1 MATLTV
7 RKDGSGTHSTIQAAI
22 YDAVTGDIVDVGPG
36 TWNENV
42 DLYKGITLKGDGKA
56 STIVVGSIKTNVVK
70 SGTWALASTT
80 LNFPSGTEGFEKGRV
95 ITGTGIPTNA
105 RIASVS
111 ANSVTISAPT
121 TAARTS
127 LTNATMQHQN
137 DATMRVRGSGA
148 IIFGIKFSGFD
159 HPNPSVEYAAVYF
172 RNTGLGTNYAQ
183 NFEMYDCEIE
193 ANGEYA
199 LLADFGAAVGNGTVR
214 NCHITGKTFVGSNPA
229 SGNQFTVWNVPR
241 QLVAFQSVNLPI
253 VFKDNLVEGVTG
265 GLTIGGTPSYNTAV
279 TVDAP
284 GSTVTGNTI
293 RGDHGY
299 GYALRCRGAN
309 TVTENNVN
317 EPTAG
322 ENAGYLIWTPSGNVS
337 GLTVGNNT
345 SVLNLLVTVAQAVAG
360 GNVSLSFNK
369 SMLKGISSVSS
380 DAYFSNEANW
390 RMVSLI
396 YKNDAG
402 AKRIFSGFKSF
413 EEIRQFVLRQNMA
426 SGEKY
431 MVHKVII
438 SDTSRQLKTVKRSEM
453 TSAAAMDIILK

>member
-1 MATLTV
+1 MATFTV
-7 RKDGSGTHSTIQAAI
+7 RQDGSGTHTKIQSAI
-22 YDAVTGDIVDVGPG
+22 YDAAPGDIVDVGAG

-42 DLYKGITLKGDGKA
+42 DLYKGITLRGAGKE
-56 STIVVGSIKTNVVK
+56 STIVVGSIKNNVVIQ
-70 SGTWALASTT
+70 GTWALGSTT
-80 LNFPSGTEGFEKGRV
+80 LNFPSGTNGFEKGRI

-121 TAARTS
+121 TSARTV
-127 LTNATMQHQN
+127 LTNATMAHQN

-148 IIFGIKFSGFD
+148 IIHGIKFSGFD
-159 HPNPSVEYAAVYF
+159 SPNPASEFAAVYW
-172 RNTGLGTNYAQ
+172 RNTGLGVNYAQ
-183 NFEMYDCEIE
+183 NFEMYDCHME

-199 LLADFGAAVGNGTVR
+199 MLADAGASVGNGTVR
-214 NCHITGKTFVGSNPA
+214 NCLFTGKTFVGANPA

-241 QLVAFQSVNLPI
+241 QLVVFQSVNLPI
-253 VFKDNLVEGVTG
+253 VFKDNVIQGTTG
-265 GLTIGGTPSYNTAV
+265 GLTTLGVASYNTAV

-293 RGDHGY
+293 NGDHGY

-309 TVTENNVN
+309 TTVENNVN

-322 ENAGYLIWTPSGNVS
+322 ENGGFLIGTTAGLNVGS
-337 GLTVGNNT
+337 NT
-345 SVLNLLVTVAQAVAG
+345 SVLNLLVTVGQSVTG

-402 AKRIFSGFKSF
+402 AKRIFSGFKNF

-431 MVHKVII
+431 MIHKVII
-438 SDTSRQLKTVKRSEM
+438 SDSSRQLKTVNRSQM
-453 TSAAAMDIILK
+453 ASASAMDITLK